1 MKRSFSLSGR
11 SAGLVLAGTALIA
24 VTYGLV
30 RLAYGLFLPDVQA
43 ELGLDD
49 ATAGLVSSGASVLYC
64 AGALAGFLLAATRP
78 RLLVVL
84 AAVTAGG
91 GAAGTALSGGVASFG
106 VAAVVGSAGAGLAS
120 PALVVLVQRAVVA
133 HREGRAQATVNSGTG
148 PGLALAGLLALVLL
162 PDWRTGW
169 AVAALAAAVA
179 ASAVLLLDRRP
190 AGSPSRRASGQEAR
204 SGPARPALPSRT
216 WAGAHLAV
224 VVAAGLLGAGSAAV
238 WTYGRTLLVAAGT
251 SPTVSVVAWIAL
263 GLGGATVAV
272 TDRWTSAF
280 RPRVAWAATAGAVA
294 LATLLLAVAPQVPA
308 LALAACVL
316 FGWGY
321 TAATGALIAWTTDI
335 DPEQAAP
342 GTSMLFVVLV
352 LGQAL
357 GAAGAGALVGVAG
370 LPVTF
375 AVAAAVTA
383 AGVAVTARRSGR
395 PRA

>member
-1 MKRSFSLSGR
+1 MKRALSMDRR
-11 SAGLVLAGTALIA
+11 STSLVLAGTALIA

-64 AGALAGFLLAATRP
+64 AGALGGFLLAATRA

-91 GAAGTALSGGVASFG
+91 GAAGAALSGGVATFG
-106 VAAVVGSAGAGLAS
+106 VATVVSSAGAGLAS
-120 PALVVLVQRAVVA
+120 PALVALVRRGVAA
-133 HREGRAQATVNSGTG
+133 HREGRAQAVVNSGTG

-179 ASAVLLLDRRP
+179 ATAVLLLDRRP
-190 AGSPSRRASGQEAR
+190 APGSSRQEAR
-204 SGPARPALPSRT
+204 PGPVPATRPAFPSRT
-216 WAGAHLAV
+216 WVGAHLAV
-224 VVAAGLLGAGSAAV
+224 VLAAGLLGVGSAAV
-238 WTYGRTLLVAAGT
+238 WTYGRTLLVTSGT
-251 SPTVSVVAWIAL
+251 SPAVSVVAWIAL
-263 GLGGATVAV
+263 GLGGASVAA
-272 TDRWTSAF
+272 TARWTSGL
-280 RPRVAWAATAGAVA
+280 RPRASWATTAAAVS
-294 LATLLLAVAPQVPA
+294 LATLLLAAAPQVPV
-308 LALAACVL
+308 LALAACVV

-335 DPEQAAP
+335 DPEQAAA

-357 GAAGAGALVGVAG
+357 GAAGAGTVVGVVG
-370 LPVTF
+370 LPATF

-395 PRA
+395 SRA

>member
-1 MKRSFSLSGR
+1 MEMKRTFSLSR
-11 SAGLVLAGTALIA
+11 SSGLVLSGTALVA

-64 AGALAGFLLAATRP
+64 AGALTGFLLAATRP

-91 GAAGTALSGGVASFG
+91 GALGTALSGGVASFG
-106 VAAVVGSAGAGLAS
+106 LAAVVSSAGAGLAS
-120 PALVVLVQRAVVA
+120 PALVTLVHRGVAA

-169 AVAALAAAVA
+169 AVAALSAAVA
-179 ASAVLLLDRRP
+179 ATAVLLLDRH
-190 AGSPSRRASGQEAR
+190 PSRRASRQEAR
-204 SGPARPALPSRT
+204 PAPSRPARPTLPSRT
-216 WAGAHLAV
+216 WALAHLVV

-272 TDRWTSAF
+272 TARWTSAL

-294 LATLLLAVAPQVPA
+294 LATLLLTVAPAVPS

-321 TAATGALIAWTTDI
+321 TAATGALIAWTNDI

-342 GTSMLFVVLV
+342 GTSMAFVVLV

-370 LPVTF
+370 LPATF
-375 AVAAAVTA
+375 VVAAAVTA
-383 AGVAVTARRSGR
+383 AGVAVTARRPGR